1 MNIDDSYEVIFEANT
16 PWSENTVY
24 SFGKIVKDIES
35 NLNNNR
41 YIKPSEM
48 RVIQPDGTW
57 KRARLKV
64 TYKIKVEEI
73 SPEALVTP
81 PPEEASDS
89 YYDDSWPPP
98 GV

>member
-1 MNIDDSYEVIFEANT
+1 MNIDDSYEVIFGPKS
-16 PWSENTVY
+16 PWSEDTVY
-24 SFGKIVKDIES
+24 PFGEVVKDIER

-73 SPEALVTP
+73 PPEALVTP
-81 PPEEASDS
+81 PPETSEDS
-89 YYDDSWPPP
+89 GYTWPPTN